1 MKRTIYFDMDGTFAN
16 LYGVENWLED
26 LINHNER
33 PYREAKP
40 LFRMCDF
47 ARAIHKCQAN
57 GYEVGVI
64 SWLAKNS
71 NEEYDERVAN
81 AKMEWLATH
90 LPSVQFDVIHIV
102 EYGTPKQMFGNIQD
116 YLFDDEKPNRENWC
130 GEAFDV
136 NAILEVM
143 KELV

>member
-1 MKRTIYFDMDGTFAN
+1 MKRIAFDCDGTFVD
-16 LYGVENWLED
+16 LYGVDNWLED

-40 LFRMCDF
+40 LLRMSDF

-57 GYEVGVI
+57 GYEVGII

-71 NEEYDERVAN
+71 NAEYDEKVKN
-81 AKMEWLATH
+81 AKLEWLNVH
-90 LPSVQFDVIHIV
+90 LPSVKFDFIEIV
-102 EYGTPKQMFGNIQD
+102 EYGTPKQMFGTIED
-116 YLFDDEKPNRENWC
+116 YLFDDEKQNRDNWF

-136 NAILEVM
+136 QNILEVM